1 MLRLIG
7 GVLVFA
13 VLVGC
18 AATPATDTPPTASS
32 DHAAHGGHSMAGG
45 DEPYDA
51 RFLDSMIIHHQGAL
65 TMAQA
70 ALQEAQR
77 PELRAMAT
85 AIIDAQEAE
94 IAQMQAWRAA
104 WYPDLP
110 PTAGMT
116 MDMGPMDVANDPATP
131 FDIRFIEA
139 MVPHHE
145 GAVSMAEDALVNA
158 EHSELKELAETIIA
172 TQQAEITQMRA
183 WQAEWLQEGAS
194 HDS

>member
-1 MLRLIG
+1 MLRLIL
-7 GVLVFA
+7 GVLLFG

-18 AATPATDTPPTASS
+18 AASPASDAAPAASTDHTAHS
-32 DHAAHGGHSMAGG
+32 AHSMAGG

-51 RFLDSMIIHHQGAL
+51 RFIDSMIIHHQGAL

-85 AIIDAQEAE
+85 AIIAAQEAE

-110 PTAGMT
+110 TTTGMA
-116 MDMGPMDVANDPATP
+116 MDMGPMDVADDPATP
-131 FDIRFIEA
+131 FEIRFIEA

-145 GAVSMAEDALVNA
+145 GAVSMAKDALLNA
-158 EHSELKELAETIIA
+158 EHSELKELAQAIIA
-172 TQQAEITQMRA
+172 TQQAEIAQMRA
-183 WQAEWLQEGAS
+183 WQAEWTQEGAAN
-194 HDS
+194 DS